1 MLFFISMLFIMGC
14 SSKSTKLPK
23 NVTKLQKITSLNQ
36 FDGCYLAKDN
46 IYYITNIMSNTTA
59 PYLNKKYMK
68 LISKTYKTCFKSLDN
83 ELFITAYDKNGKF
96 LKKSHYE
103 LGKEI
108 SLSLNALVFDSEYN
122 ILKASDVG
130 LFVGPN
136 YKRKYFTLN
145 TNNDL
150 IFSNNSFAS
159 GIAIAVFL
167 PIPIYSS
174 EQYSSLIKRIK

>member
-1 MLFFISMLFIMGC
+1 MKFYMLFFISMLFIMGC

-103 LGKEI
+103 LGNLTFEPK
-108 SLSLNALVFDSEYN
+108 
-122 ILKASDVG
+122 
-130 LFVGPN
+130 
-136 YKRKYFTLN
+136 
-145 TNNDL
+145 
-150 IFSNNSFAS
+150 
-159 GIAIAVFL
+159 
-167 PIPIYSS
+167 
-174 EQYSSLIKRIK
+174 